1 MSKLS
6 PALLAQSLIVSLLVS
21 LAACADNPAPP
32 DSPPR
37 LTEAPAMEEGWHAE
51 FVTVQVIDAPLEPL
65 QTWIGKSNELVAEME
80 ETDRIKK
87 PVEVKVV
94 SGDWP
99 ETGSIRWLKFSDGHY
114 TYERVLENR
123 LPEHF
128 RYQVWGLTSSASD
141 HITYAQG
148 QQDWRTLEDGRS
160 EFKWTYRLRPNSIIK
175 RPFVQS
181 FLDNDMKPFMEGA
194 IGRMAANAEKQ
205 FAGWRENDEALA
217 LAEE

>member
-6 PALLAQSLIVSLLVS
+6 SSALAAAMVVS
-21 LAACADNPAPP
+21 LAACAGNPPPP
-32 DSPPR
+32 DGPPA

-51 FVTVQVIDAPLEPL
+51 FVTTKVIDAPLVPL
-65 QTWIGKSNELVAEME
+65 QGWIGKSNEIVAAME
-80 ETDRIKK
+80 ETDEIKK

-94 SGDWP
+94 SGTWP
-99 ETGSIRWLKFSDGHY
+99 ENGSVRWLRFSDGHY

-128 RYQVWGLTSSASD
+128 RYQVWGLTSAASN

-148 QQDWRTLEDGRS
+148 QQDWRQLEDGTS
-160 EFKWTYRLRPNSIIK
+160 EFTWTYRLRPNSIIK
-175 RPFVQS
+175 RPFVQG

-194 IGRMAANAEKQ
+194 IGRMAEKADAQ
-205 FAGWRENDEALA
+205 FAGWREKSPEELAALA
-217 LAEE
+217 Q